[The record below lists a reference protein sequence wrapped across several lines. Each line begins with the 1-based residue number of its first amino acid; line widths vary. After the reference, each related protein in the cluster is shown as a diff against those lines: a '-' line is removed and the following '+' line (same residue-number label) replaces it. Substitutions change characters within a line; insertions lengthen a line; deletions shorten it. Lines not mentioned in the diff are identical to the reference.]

1 MLIKSIKIFVTLIF
15 FLSTIQS
22 AFSESL
28 IIPKQKPTLTK
39 EKKYS
44 ADFIIPKF
52 KPGTIKSKED
62 KEIAKEKDTKIVV
75 KKIDGIIIPCL
86 LYTSPSPRD
95 SRKSRMPSSA

>member
-75 KKIDGIIIPCL
+75 KKIDGIIIPKNKPCL

-95 SRKSRMPSSA
+95 

>member
-62 KEIAKEKDTKIVV
+62 KDDCKRKRCKNSC
-75 KKIDGIIIPCL
+75 KKN
-86 LYTSPSPRD
+86 
-95 SRKSRMPSSA
+95 